1 MAVGYQH
8 VQSEIDSNDVL
19 FAMPMRDLY
28 VMFNDG
34 DSNGSI
40 FIDKNVCEEPLQ
52 KITAFLGLP
61 FQFSSN
67 AISGGYIDDLQF
79 EFVAIKERLLAQF
92 ARSCTENGQ
101 SYLPVPLSTRSKMHI
116 SAVTYVWLGFLCLH
130 GMESWSA
137 CKSGAHILYSINQV
151 GRCASQSV
159 VARVTIRNSPE
170 RIRHCMI
177 CPLNIWAPWALQSRR
192 KKRTREGVMV
202 QKWFT

>member
-1 MAVGYQH
+1 MAFGYQH

-34 DSNGSI
+34 DPNGSI

-52 KITAFLGLP
+52 KIAAFLGIP

-67 AISGGYIDDLQF
+67 AISGVYIDDFQF
-79 EFVAIKERLLAQF
+79 EFVAIKERLLAQL

-101 SYLPVPLSTRSKMHI
+101 GYLPVPLNTRSKMHI

-137 CKSGAHILYSINQV
+137 CKSGAHILHSINQV
-151 GRCASQSV
+151 GRRTTTGCDLSEKHSADPTLHDLSLESSAVGASV
-159 VARVTIRNSPE
+159 
-170 RIRHCMI
+170 
-177 CPLNIWAPWALQSRR
+177 SRR
-192 KKRTREGVMV
+192 KKRAGEGVMV